1 LGDRS
6 GLFKTGNAVGW
17 DEEGTDLYNSFTGK
31 ENLWQL

>member
-6 GLFKTGNAVGW
+6 GLFITGNIVGW
-17 DEEGTDLYNSFTGK
+17 DEEETDWYNNFIGK